1 MTDDRIPP
9 SNEAPTNPS
18 DSQPEAPQQ
27 DSPSSMGGG
36 APLLEGK
43 RIAFVG
49 RLAGMS
55 RRDAATLARRHG
67 AVVSEKVG
75 PNTNLVILGEAELP
89 LSDDGAPDAW
99 LDEEYREAFETGSF
113 EIQTETQLWQR
124 LKLVDDHR
132 DIQRL
137 YTPAMLA
144 DLLGVPVQEV
154 RRWQRDG
161 LIVPVRQV
169 RKLPYFD
176 FKEAAT
182 AQRLA
187 ELVAAGISRKEL
199 ERRLQALSRYMP
211 DVERPLA
218 QLSIIVEGKKILV
231 RQSNG
236 LVEPSGQRRFDFD
249 AVEEAGRTESSPEEA
264 GLSDEERDRSDP
276 RSSEPKV
283 LLSLF
288 RGDEAPHPTP
298 ATIPLYPD
306 GATAPPSDSS
316 SELEDGAPATIELPR
331 QVQPVDAI
339 LSPPD
344 PRDPVGLRQ
353 WAAMLEDEGRL
364 EEAADAYR
372 ASLAAGGPDPNTCFS
387 IAELL
392 YRMGDPTAARERY
405 YMAVE
410 QDEHFVEAR
419 ANLGCVLAELGQNEL
434 AVAAFEGAL
443 DLHEDYPDVHY
454 HLART
459 FDQLDREGE
468 AEYHFRRLLELSPN
482 GSWSDF
488 ARQRLEIAEE
498 TPETLTLETP
508 AAPGTSEIPE
518 TLKVPETSEALK
530 APETPAVSETSEA
543 PEAPETPEPGKS
555 EDDPIPTPSDESVDV
570 PEADVESS
578 LEAEDEDDF

>member
-1 MTDDRIPP
+1 MTDDHLPP
-9 SNEAPTNPS
+9 SNDAPANLS
-18 DSQPEAPQQ
+18 DSQPEAPAQ
-27 DSPSSMGGG
+27 DSLSTIDGGG
-36 APLLEGK
+36 VPLLEGK

-49 RLAGMS
+49 RFAGMS

-67 AVVSEKVG
+67 AVVSEKIG

-99 LDEEYREAFETGSF
+99 LDEEYREAFEAGSF

-187 ELVAAGISRKEL
+187 ELLAAGISRKEL
-199 ERRLQALSRYMP
+199 EQRLQSLARYMP
-211 DVERPLA
+211 NVERPLA

-249 AVEEAGRTESSPEEA
+249 AAEEETSSEEV
-264 GLSDEERDRSDP
+264 GLSTEERGRSDP
-276 RSSEPKV
+276 RTAEPKV

-288 RGDEAPHPTP
+288 RGEDAPHPTP
-298 ATIPLYPD
+298 ATIPLYPE
-306 GATAPPSDSS
+306 GATIPSSDPRD
-316 SELEDGAPATIELPR
+316 ETEDGVPATIEMPR
-331 QVQPVDAI
+331 PSQSVDAV

-364 EEAADAYR
+364 EEAAEAYR
-372 ASLAAGGPDPNTCFS
+372 ASLAAGGSDPNTCFS

-468 AEYHFRRLLELSPN
+468 AEYHYRRLLELSPN

-488 ARQRLEIAEE
+488 ARQRLGGVEEIAEASE
-498 TPETLTLETP
+498 TPESTETSEASGILKTPETLK
-508 AAPGTSEIPE
+508 PE
-518 TLKVPETSEALK
+518 ESQ
-530 APETPAVSETSEA
+530 
-543 PEAPETPEPGKS
+543 
-555 EDDPIPTPSDESVDV
+555 DDTIPTPLDESADV
-570 PEADVESS
+570 PEVEVESDPEV
-578 LEAEDEDDF
+578 EAEDNF